1 MRAQKSKMGTM
12 DQKWNLISYSEPEI
26 YARLKNKKKTLL
38 GNWSLAV
45 CVFPGLIIP
54 IE

>member
-26 YARLKNKKKTLL
+26 YARLKNKKKLNYSHIKYLKTYL
-38 GNWSLAV
+38 
-45 CVFPGLIIP
+45 FI
-54 IE
+54 